1 MTTKVFIAG
10 KNGMVGSALVRLYD
24 SQTEFQV
31 ISPSRQELDLLDRN
45 QVFEFIANVKPDL
58 AIDAAARV
66 GGIVDNNSYPV
77 DFLSINLQIQT
88 NLMDAAAAASVNSFV
103 FLGSSC
109 IYPKLAPQPLKESYL
124 MTGPLEETNSAY
136 AVAKIA
142 GLRLIQA
149 YREQFGFNWISTM
162 PTNLYGPNDNFDFK
176 SSHVIPGFIA
186 KFHRA
191 KIENA
196 QTVELWG
203 TGNPLRE
210 FLHVDDLAQAIKF
223 VAENYNDYEFIN
235 IGSGEEVTIKQLADL
250 VKKTINYQGDIIWN
264 SSYPDGT
271 PRKFLDS
278 SKISNLGWKPKISL
292 EAGLKDTYSWYLEN
306 LNKFNT

>member
-1 MTTKVFIAG
+1 
-10 KNGMVGSALVRLYD
+10 MVGSALVRLYS
-24 SQTEFQV
+24 SQVEFEV

-45 QVFEFIANVKPDL
+45 QVFKFIANVKPDL
-58 AIDAAARV
+58 VIDAAARV

-88 NLMDAAAAASVNSFV
+88 NLMDAAADAAVDRFV

-142 GLRLIQA
+142 GLCLIQA
-149 YREQFGFNWISTM
+149 YREQYGFNWISTM

-186 KFHRA
+186 KFHSA
-191 KIENA
+191 KIEN
-196 QTVELWG
+196 TPSVELWG

-210 FLHVDDLAQAIKF
+210 FLHVDDLAHAIQF
-223 VAENYNDYEFIN
+223 VAKNYDDYEFIN

-250 VKKTINYQGDIIWN
+250 VKKTVGYQGDIIWN
-264 SSYPDGT
+264 STYPDGT

-278 SKISNLGWKPKISL
+278 SKILNLGWKPKISL
-292 EAGLKDTYSWYLEN
+292 EAGLKDTYSSYME
-306 LNKFNT
+306 KFK

>member
-45 QVFEFIANVKPDL
+45 QVFEFIANTKPDL
-58 AIDAAARV
+58 VIDAAARV

-88 NLMDAAAAASVNSFV
+88 NLMDAAASASVKSFV

-109 IYPKLAPQPLKESYL
+109 VYPKLAPQPLKESYL

-196 QTVELWG
+196 PTVELWG

-235 IGSGEEVTIKQLADL
+235 IGSGEEITIKQLADL
-250 VKKTINYQGDIIWN
+250 VKKTINYQGEIIWN

-292 EAGLKDTYSWYLEN
+292 EEGLKDTYSWYLEK
-306 LNKFNT
+306 LK

>member
-45 QVFEFIANVKPDL
+45 QVFEFIANIKPDL
-58 AIDAAARV
+58 VIDAAARV

-88 NLMDAAAAASVNSFV
+88 NLMDAAATASVNRFV

-109 IYPKLAPQPLKESYL
+109 IYPKLAPQPLKEAYL

-250 VKKTINYQGDIIWN
+250 VKKTVNYQGEIIWN

-292 EAGLKDTYSWYLEN
+292 EEGLKSTYAWYLASI
-306 LNKFNT
+306 

>member
-1 MTTKVFIAG
+1 MTTKVFLAG
-10 KNGMVGSALVRLYD
+10 KNGMVGSALVRLY
-24 SQTEFQV
+24 SSKAEFQV

-45 QVFEFIANVKPDL
+45 QVFEFIANIKPDL
-58 AIDAAARV
+58 VIDAAARV

-88 NLMDAAAAASVNSFV
+88 NLMDAAASASVKSFV

-109 IYPKLAPQPLKESYL
+109 VYPKLAPQPLKESYL
-124 MTGPLEETNSAY
+124 MTGPLEATNSAY

-191 KIENA
+191 KIECA
-196 QTVELWG
+196 PTVELWG
-203 TGNPLRE
+203 SGNPLRE
-210 FLHVDDLAQAIKF
+210 FLHIDDLAQAIMF

-235 IGSGEEVTIKQLADL
+235 IGSGEEVSIKELAEL
-250 VKKTINYQGDIIWN
+250 VKKTINYQGEIVWN

-278 SKISNLGWKPKISL
+278 SKILNLGWKPKISL
-292 EAGLKDTYSWYLEN
+292 EEGLDDTYSWYLKN

>member
-45 QVFEFIANVKPDL
+45 QVFEFIANTKPDL
-58 AIDAAARV
+58 VIDAAARV
-66 GGIVDNNSYPV
+66 GGIVDKNSYPV

-191 KIENA
+191 KIESA
-196 QTVELWG
+196 PTVELWG

-223 VAENYNDYEFIN
+223 VAENYNDYEFIF
-235 IGSGEEVTIKQLADL
+235 VLRFDL
-250 VKKTINYQGDIIWN
+250 
-264 SSYPDGT
+264 
-271 PRKFLDS
+271 F
-278 SKISNLGWKPKISL
+278 
-292 EAGLKDTYSWYLEN
+292 LKDTFIDIFNPKWTKIMYPFAVYMEKIPFAFPFVSDTMCFIPNKYWSKNDLE
-306 LNKFNT
+306 L

>member
-45 QVFEFIANVKPDL
+45 QVFEFIANIKPDL
-58 AIDAAARV
+58 VIDAAARV

-103 FLGSSC
+103 FLGTSC

-196 QTVELWG
+196 PTVELWG

-235 IGSGEEVTIKQLADL
+235 IGSGEEVSIKELADL
-250 VKKTINYQGDIIWN
+250 VKKTINYQGEIVWN

-292 EAGLKDTYSWYLEN
+292 EAGLKDTYSWYLE
-306 LNKFNT
+306 KFK